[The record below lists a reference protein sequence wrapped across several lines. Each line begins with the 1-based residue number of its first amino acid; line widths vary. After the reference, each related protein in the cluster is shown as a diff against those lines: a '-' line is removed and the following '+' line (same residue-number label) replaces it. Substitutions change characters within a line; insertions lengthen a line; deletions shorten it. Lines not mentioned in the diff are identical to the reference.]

1 MRVCE
6 ASDFR
11 RGVVEMSLFW
21 VVAQGRLIL
30 DVSGQRIGPH
40 IQGQDI
46 RADSWQ
52 YFAAVCRPANTPS
65 SLCFTR
71 RRVCCSYGAIQ
82 THRMSSPHFWSA
94 ETQLCTQFY
103 TAYGRLCQRRLVQQ
117 VTPSLRTSL

>member
-11 RGVVEMSLFW
+11 RGVVEMSLLW

-52 YFAAVCRPANTPS
+52 YFAAVC
-65 SLCFTR
+65 
-71 RRVCCSYGAIQ
+71 
-82 THRMSSPHFWSA
+82 
-94 ETQLCTQFY
+94 
-103 TAYGRLCQRRLVQQ
+103 
-117 VTPSLRTSL
+117 

>member
-52 YFAAVCRPANTPS
+52 YFAAVC
-65 SLCFTR
+65 
-71 RRVCCSYGAIQ
+71 
-82 THRMSSPHFWSA
+82 
-94 ETQLCTQFY
+94 
-103 TAYGRLCQRRLVQQ
+103 
-117 VTPSLRTSL
+117 